1 MESRLAS
8 AQELPILEDLARQI
22 WPGTYAHI
30 ISHEQIDFML
40 NWMYSASTLQTQLN
54 EGHEFYIL
62 SAQSKD
68 IGFIALESTN
78 YQNQASLKIN
88 KLYVLAAFQGNGAG
102 QLLLQKAKESA
113 QVAGIDQLF
122 LQVNKAN
129 SAVQFYLK
137 NGFVIQEEAVFDIGN
152 GFVMDDY
159 VMTFSRWVFCIF
171 VSKNWSMLKIDMHSH
186 ILPKTMPNWTQK
198 FGYGKFIHLEP
209 NTDGSANMMQGGQF
223 FRRIMDNCWDEQLR
237 IEEYKPFRTQ
247 VQVVCTI
254 PVMFS
259 YWAKTPDALELSRFL
274 NDHISD
280 LVVRYPKNYIGLATI
295 PMQDPDAAILEL
307 ERAKAIGL
315 VGIQIGSNINDEN
328 LNEEK
333 FFPIFEACARLGMAV
348 MIHPWQMMGF
358 DSMKKYWL
366 PWLVGM
372 PAETSR
378 AACSLIFGG
387 VLERL
392 PELRVCFSHAG
403 GSFLPTLGRIEHGF
417 NCRPDLVAVDN
428 PNNPRTY
435 LGKFWVDSITHDIDA
450 FEYILKMQ
458 GSKRV
463 CLGSDYPFPLGD
475 LEIGQFI
482 EDSQLSAAVKE
493 DIFCNAT
500 LEWLQLDKSQFINQ

>member
-1 MESRLAS
+1 
-8 AQELPILEDLARQI
+8 
-22 WPGTYAHI
+22 
-30 ISHEQIDFML
+30 
-40 NWMYSASTLQTQLN
+40 
-54 EGHEFYIL
+54 
-62 SAQSKD
+62 
-68 IGFIALESTN
+68 
-78 YQNQASLKIN
+78 
-88 KLYVLAAFQGNGAG
+88 
-102 QLLLQKAKESA
+102 
-113 QVAGIDQLF
+113 
-122 LQVNKAN
+122 
-129 SAVQFYLK
+129 
-137 NGFVIQEEAVFDIGN
+137 
-152 GFVMDDY
+152 
-159 VMTFSRWVFCIF
+159 
-171 VSKNWSMLKIDMHSH
+171 MLKIDMHSH
-186 ILPKTMPNWTQK
+186 ILPKTKPNWTQK

-209 NTDGSANMMQGGQF
+209 NSDGSANMMQGGQF
-223 FRRIMDNCWDEQLR
+223 FRRIVENCWDEQLR
-237 IEEYKPFRTQ
+237 IDEYKPYNTQ

-259 YWAKTPDALELSRFL
+259 YWAKTADALELSRFL
-274 NDHISD
+274 NDHIAE
-280 LVVRYPKNYIGLATI
+280 LVQRYPKNYIGLATI
-295 PMQDPDAAILEL
+295 PMQDAEAAILEL
-307 ERAKAIGL
+307 ERAKSIGH
-315 VGIQIGSNINDEN
+315 VGIQICSNINDEN
-328 LNEEK
+328 LSEEK

-417 NCRPDLVAVDN
+417 NCRPDLVAIDN
-428 PNNPRTY
+428 PHNPRTY

-450 FEYILKMQ
+450 LEYILKIQ

-482 EDSQLSAAVKE
+482 EDSKLSAAIKE

-500 LEWLQLDKSQFINQ
+500 LEWLQLDKNLFV